1 MPAVTATVSPPPAV
15 AAPSLG
21 GPGRIGGLD
30 GLRGLAVVAVVAYH
44 LWPGVLPAGFLG
56 VTLFFALSGYLIT
69 TLLLDEI
76 ERTGRVALK
85 LFWARRLRRL
95 MPASWVVL
103 ALVLAV
109 WAAAG
114 WLTDAIRGDVVWSA
128 LHAANWRRIVEAQA
142 YGVSPEASPLLHFWS
157 LSIEEQCYFV
167 LPLLAAWAGS
177 RRRLGTLLAGCF
189 ALSVV
194 AVAWS
199 WADPVT
205 TYFSTFTRGGELVA
219 GALAAVVVRGRRER
233 STRRADLGAALGVLA
248 FMVAAAVTSLGSA
261 AYARGG
267 LLVAGVV
274 AAATVA
280 AVAASQ
286 RVGRLLDVR
295 PLAWLGSVSYAV
307 YLVHWPI
314 LVGLRAAGIDPH
326 LAPWLTL
333 AVTLPIAA
341 ASGRFLERPI
351 RSGARLRRRPLLVAA
366 AALGAL
372 VTAATVV
379 PATSAQVTFD
389 AERASELVDARR
401 TELTTPPTPTA
412 PPTSADGTAA
422 EPPADA
428 GTEPDVTSA
437 PPAPAPVRYAWVS
450 DSTGLPLVL
459 GIRPTERFVVAGW
472 WTQMGCPLGRG
483 GRVRSAST
491 GSAVWTTDEK
501 GCNWDADLA
510 AGVPE
515 GQVDVALVAFGRWD
529 AAERQVPA
537 LGDAW
542 TTIDDPAYEA
552 WLFGEMQALTAQLHT
567 SGVDLVVWLT
577 LLPDDDH
584 APRSRVDTYNRMLGQ
599 LAEQVTTGRVAVI
612 DMAGWLLASGEVG
625 RLLPDGVHT
634 TFEPD
639 GGTAEEIARRFL
651 FPELERMLDEPTTG
665 AVQG

>member
-1 MPAVTATVSPPPAV
+1 
-15 AAPSLG
+15 
-21 GPGRIGGLD
+21 
-30 GLRGLAVVAVVAYH
+30 LRGLAVAAVVGYH
-44 LWPGVLPAGFLG
+44 LWPEALPAGFLG

-69 TLLLDEI
+69 TLLLDEL
-76 ERTGRVALK
+76 EQTGSVELK
-85 LFWARRLRRL
+85 SFWTRRLRRL

-103 ALVLAV
+103 TLVLGV

-128 LHAANWRRIVEAQA
+128 LHAANWRRIAEAQA

-157 LSIEEQCYFV
+157 LSIEEQCYLV

-177 RRRLGTLLAGCF
+177 RRRLGVLLAGCF
-189 ALSVV
+189 GLSVV
-194 AVAWS
+194 AVVWW

-205 TYFSTFTRGGELVA
+205 TYFSTLTRGGELVA
-219 GALAAVVVRGRRER
+219 GALAAVAVRGRRGR
-233 STRRADLGAALGVLA
+233 TTGRADLGAALGLLA
-248 FMVAAAVTSLGSA
+248 FVVATAVTSLDAA

-267 LLVAGVV
+267 LLVAGIG

-286 RVGRLLDVR
+286 RVGRLLDIR

-314 LVGLRAAGIDPH
+314 LVGLRAAEIDPH
-326 LAPWLTL
+326 IAPWLTV
-333 AVTLPIAA
+333 AVTLPLAA

-372 VTAATVV
+372 VTAAVVV

-422 EPPADA
+422 EPPGDA

-510 AGVPE
+510 AGVAE
-515 GQVDVALVAFGRWD
+515 EQVDVALVAFGRWD
-529 AAERQVPA
+529 VAERQVPA

-552 WLFGEMQALTAQLHT
+552 WLFGEMQALTAQLHG

-577 LLPDDDH
+577 LLADDAH
-584 APRSRVDTYNRMLGQ
+584 APRARVDAYNRLLDRLDDGE
-599 LAEQVTTGRVAVI
+599 ASGRVAVI
-612 DMAGWLLASGEVG
+612 DMAGWLMESGEVG

-634 TFEPD
+634 TYEPE
-639 GGTAEEIARRFL
+639 GGTADEIARRFL
-651 FPELERMLDEPTTG
+651 FPELERMLDEPPTG
-665 AVQG
+665 TVQG